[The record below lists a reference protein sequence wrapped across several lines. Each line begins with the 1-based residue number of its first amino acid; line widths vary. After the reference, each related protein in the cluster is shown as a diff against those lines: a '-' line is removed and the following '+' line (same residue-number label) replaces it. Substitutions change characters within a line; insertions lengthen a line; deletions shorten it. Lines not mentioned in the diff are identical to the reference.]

1 MSPNHGTPPHAEV
14 PRPAGIAAPARG
26 DGARPPGHVGPGS
39 DGFSSGGLAGVRGEV
54 GAVSAPHSGQ
64 VLSPEEFGV
73 RFGESW
79 RILWCAAVSVV
90 RDRTLAQDIVQQSA
104 VVALERL
111 DDFDAQTSF
120 VSWMVRIVK
129 NLALNEARKTSRRKT
144 AATDSTVLD
153 TGAAR
158 PMGSGPVVVGARGE
172 VYADQAAFDDDV
184 LHALDGL
191 EETARGCLLLRVI
204 LDLPYRDIALAL
216 DIPEGT
222 AASHVHRAR
231 KLMRDRLR
239 ERFIA
244 GPRPSAAGF
253 AGDPS

>member
-1 MSPNHGTPPHAEV
+1 MSSAMSPNHGTPPHAEV
-14 PRPAGIAAPARG
+14 SRPAGIAAPAPA
-26 DGARPPGHVGPGS
+26 DGARPALIGTLGREGPLREVAGSGPG
-39 DGFSSGGLAGVRGEV
+39 GLPGR
-54 GAVSAPHSGQ
+54 
-64 VLSPEEFGV
+64 VLTPQEFGV

-90 RDRTLAQDIVQQSA
+90 RDRTLAQDIVQQAA

-111 DDFDAQTSF
+111 NDFDAQTSF

-129 NLALNEARKTSRRKT
+129 NLALNESRKTSRRKT
-144 AATDSTVLD
+144 AATDTSILDAGASGALAPAPVTV
-153 TGAAR
+153 
-158 PMGSGPVVVGARGE
+158 SGRGE

-184 LHALDGL
+184 LHALDTL
-191 EETARGCLLLRVI
+191 EDTARGCLLLRVV
-204 LDLPYRDIALAL
+204 LDLPYREIALAL

-239 ERFIA
+239 ERLRT
-244 GPRPSAAGF
+244 GPRAALGLSGEPS
-253 AGDPS
+253 

>member
-1 MSPNHGTPPHAEV
+1 MSPNPGTPPHAEF

-26 DGARPPGHVGPGS
+26 DEARPSFPGW
-39 DGFSSGGLAGVRGEV
+39 GVR
-54 GAVSAPHSGQ
+54 ADLPPPSGR
-64 VLSPEEFGV
+64 VLTPEEFGI
-73 RFGESW
+73 RFEESW
-79 RILWCAAVSVV
+79 RVLWCAALSVV
-90 RDRTLAQDIVQQSA
+90 RDRNLAQDIVQQSA

-129 NLALNEARKTSRRKT
+129 NLALNEARKTTRRKT
-144 AATDSTVLD
+144 AATDSAVLD
-153 TGAAR
+153 GSTPAAPGPDTMVLTG
-158 PMGSGPVVVGARGE
+158 RGE
-172 VYADQAAFDDDV
+172 VQADQAAFDDDV
-184 LHALDGL
+184 LHALDAL

-204 LDLPYRDIALAL
+204 LDLPYREIGLAL

-231 KLMRDRLR
+231 KLMRDHLR
-239 ERFIA
+239 DRFIA
-244 GPRPSAAGF
+244 GPRPSAAGL